1 MLGVPCVLREAYL
14 VVWVWIDIKSSLYW
28 WRTSLGTSLG
38 PRIYEMLISA
48 MFTAGFWFW
57 SIPMFLGALHT
68 HCFHTERPLV
78 FRSHPLRPL
87 RDIIGWSAPGGP
99 AILAAWVPSSQKH
112 QVSLVVF
119 RSDSRRHLMMPVK
132 WQPLPVG
139 FFNPRCNMQRFE
151 GWSRCI
157 SFCNMKVNQ
166 LVGEHFFHCFCKV
179 SDTQQ

>member
-28 WRTSLGTSLG
+28 WRTSLG

-99 AILAAWVPSSQKH
+99 SFWLLESLLPKNTRFRWSCFAPIAGAIWWCPWSGSHSQWVSSIQGAT
-112 QVSLVVF
+112 
-119 RSDSRRHLMMPVK
+119 
-132 WQPLPVG
+132 W
-139 FFNPRCNMQRFE
+139 
-151 GWSRCI
+151 WSRCI
-157 SFCNMKVNQ
+157 SFCNMKVIQ